1 MNREIDDK
9 NRIPDDVTLV
19 REFQSGDRDVF
30 DSLVI
35 RHRDRIF
42 NLCYRFLGDY
52 YDAEDA
58 AQEVFVK
65 VYRSLKRFRLDSS
78 FSTWL
83 HRIAVNTCKN
93 KIKSLEYRY
102 RKKQARLN
110 NDGIGESPYSM
121 EPGQESHSPMAELE
135 KKERMKAIQKAIDAL
150 PAKQKTV
157 VVLRDIQ
164 GFSYDEIARITGYKL
179 GTLKSRL
186 ARARLDLRD
195 KLKGVI

>member
-35 RHRDRIF
+35 RHKDRIF

-58 AQEVFVK
+58 AQEIFVK

-110 NDGIGESPYSM
+110 NDGIGERPYSM

-135 KKERMKAIQKAIDAL
+135 RKERMKAIQKAIDAL

-164 GFSYDEIARITGYKL
+164 GFSYDEITRITGYKL

>member
-35 RHRDRIF
+35 RHKDRIF

-58 AQEVFVK
+58 AQEIFVK

-110 NDGIGESPYSM
+110 NDGIGENPYSM

-135 KKERMKAIQKAIDAL
+135 RKERMKAIQKAIDAL

-164 GFSYDEIARITGYKL
+164 GFSYDEITRITGYKL

>member
-35 RHRDRIF
+35 RHKDRIF